1 MLIKHR
7 KGWELP
13 ESLVT
18 PEHMFL
24 NRRKFMGA
32 AAGAAAFIST
42 RAAHAEEDPSAGLYP
57 AKLNPTFSDA
67 GRPVTRR
74 RLQQD
79 LQQLL

>member
-32 AAGAAAFIST
+32 AAGAAAILSVGPA
-42 RAAHAEEDPSAGLYP
+42 RAEDDPSAGLYP
-57 AKLNPTFSDA
+57 AKLNAKIWGCGPRGD
-67 GRPVTRR
+67 GG

-79 LQQLL
+79 L

>member
-32 AAGAAAFIST
+32 AAGAAAFYFGRT
-42 RAAHAEEDPSAGLYP
+42 SA
-57 AKLNPTFSDA
+57 
-67 GRPVTRR
+67 RR
-74 RLQQD
+74 R
-79 LQQLL
+79 